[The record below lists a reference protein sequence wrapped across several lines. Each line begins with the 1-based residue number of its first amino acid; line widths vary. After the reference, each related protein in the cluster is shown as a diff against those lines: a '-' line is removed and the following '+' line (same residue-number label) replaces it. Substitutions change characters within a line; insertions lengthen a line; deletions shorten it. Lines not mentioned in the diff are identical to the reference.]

1 MVIRLIDLHSHTT
14 LSDGELLPSELV
26 RRAVI
31 HGYEAIAI
39 TDHADYTNLEQLI
52 ETATKLKFLEEEW
65 DIRVLTGVEL
75 THIPPRKIAQV
86 AKKAKDLGAEIVV
99 VHGETTLESVTA
111 GTNAA
116 SAACEH
122 VDILAHPGLITEED
136 VLTAK
141 ENNVCLEI
149 TARNGH
155 NRTNGH
161 VAKLAL
167 DVGATLVLDTDTHK
181 FDDLTTDDTAL
192 KIVMGS
198 GLFELQARE
207 VLKASVRNVAEID
220 SL

>member
-1 MVIRLIDLHSHTT
+1 MIDLHNHTT

-52 ETATKLKFLEEEW
+52 ETTKKIKYLEDEW
-65 DIRVLTGVEL
+65 NIRVLTGVEL
-75 THIPPRKIAQV
+75 THIPPRKIAPV
-86 AKKAKDLGAEIVV
+86 AKRAKELGAEIVV
-99 VHGETTLESVTA
+99 VHGETTYESVTP

-116 SAACEH
+116 SSACEY
-122 VDILAHPGLITEED
+122 VDILAHPGLISEED
-136 VLTAK
+136 VRTAA

-149 TARNGH
+149 TSRNGH

-167 DVGATLVLDTDTHK
+167 EIGATLVLNTDTHK
-181 FDDLTTDDTAL
+181 FDDLISVETAL
-192 KIVMGS
+192 QIIMGA
-198 GLFELQARE
+198 GLTELQARE
-207 VLKASVRNVAEID
+207 VLKASAKKVAEIV
-220 SL
+220 